1 MKPSKALTI
10 KKHEAQLRVY
20 GELTWSCF
28 EYWTRNKEWWSWMMK
43 LNDEGIFFAIVVLAR
58 VPRVSIPLGLRP
70 ANWCGVVL
78 NIEQGTR
85 NDEVEWW
92 RNFRFVQGW
101 RPRQPKYSYQTRKIV
116 QVLPKVSVAPPL
128 PPAASLVVKQLMW
141 ICLEY
146 WTRNKEWGSWMM
158 KEF

>member
-43 LNDEGIFFAIVVLAR
+43 LNDEGIFFAIVCVLAR

-70 ANWCGVVL
+70 ANWCEVIW

-85 NDEVEWW
+85 NEELEWW
-92 RNFRFVQGW
+92 RNSFRY
-101 RPRQPKYSYQTRKIV
+101 RCSRSCPASEHTIR
-116 QVLPKVSVAPPL
+116 
-128 PPAASLVVKQLMW
+128 PPACELMW
-141 ICLEY
+141 GCFEY

-158 KEF
+158 KEFFSLSLFSLASREWAYH